1 MEHKTA
7 RNAIKNL
14 KEVKTK
20 KKGISMLPNVFSLID
35 KLSKKNIIHSNKA
48 ANLKSKLNKSF
59 PIDHLINKLAMDIK
73 KSQNISSI
81 HFHNPLFTHGSFK
94 GNIKS
99 WQIY

>member
-1 MEHKTA
+1 MKFTYMANHKSAKKIIRSDEKKRLQNRLEHKTA

-48 ANLKSKLNKSF
+48 ANLKSKLNKF
-59 PIDHLINKLAMDIK
+59 V
-73 KSQNISSI
+73 SS
-81 HFHNPLFTHGSFK
+81 L
-94 GNIKS
+94 
-99 WQIY
+99 

>member
-1 MEHKTA
+1 MFYFRMKFIYMANHKSAQKRIRSDRKKRLQNRLEHKTA

-48 ANLKSKLNKSF
+48 ANLKSKLNKF
-59 PIDHLINKLAMDIK
+59 V
-73 KSQNISSI
+73 SS
-81 HFHNPLFTHGSFK
+81 L
-94 GNIKS
+94 
-99 WQIY
+99 